1 MVDRE
6 NTGRSQ
12 RQQVREWAERG
23 AMRWWEEKAQGGER
37 AQAETGKGERE
48 QRGRLGRGGGSTPI
62 MHVETGHS
70 DSMRTVG
77 NLPEHIHVMGQVH
90 SPKP

>member
-1 MVDRE
+1 
-6 NTGRSQ
+6 
-12 RQQVREWAERG
+12 
-23 AMRWWEEKAQGGER
+23 
-37 AQAETGKGERE
+37 
-48 QRGRLGRGGGSTPI
+48 
-62 MHVETGHS
+62 MHVEIGHS